1 MVKAKA
7 GTAQGRDG
15 SRQKIRVMLGFL
27 AATACVVLAV
37 NMAEEHLADQVR
49 LRNNALHLAALR
61 AREGGSHSYMTDEE
75 AQGLR
80 ITPHSARD
88 VLDLPEGEQEA
99 LLLNPGSWKEKMSI
113 LAKVAMHEEH
123 EEGEHHGEEGEHHGE
138 GGEHEGEHGAE
149 HHGLVAHHA
158 HHAATPAQNRV
169 QRQWALIFVTAIVT
183 CSVFFETLKEV
194 TIERTP
200 PSMIKVVEKFFGEL
214 ATLGFIGT
222 ISFVL
227 TTDFEG
233 HDSVLA
239 SMSFTY
245 TGDNHLLIHE
255 FHELHFLIFFVM
267 VFFVTAVL
275 VTLQRAVSQKSLWT
289 GYEGEFEALLKD
301 PQTQHKQVEDLML
314 SPAVPPGVGGTVTHE
329 FFMPDEVRKAQF
341 LCFRQRFV
349 DDAEC
354 TVKIPYDFDFAL
366 YLTMR
371 ISHFLAEVVEI
382 GVMDWV
388 ALWIVYLIIFCVNA
402 WMQHAFAAERGSMV
416 PMYVVMG
423 FFLVIQLL
431 NLFVSLYLFR
441 MLAIMRYMLTPEVE
455 RPGDEGY
462 GAAHASFRHPGG
474 DKSEEEK
481 KEEERLAKYH
491 VPLNAP
497 KYISQMKLV
506 KKASDMTL
514 TERFFS
520 IFLTTA
526 HATKHDQLFGVFGTH
541 GSHHVLRCIKLV
553 LLGAVVS
560 FACIVSILFPYF
572 WAISPVLPFLSILP
586 ACACLF
592 MTPRMVVLYTWCCS
606 IEMKKDSET
615 IIEVIRQQKQAKLMN
630 ILRILSMLS
639 YFLDQVEFLK
649 KLSEKGADT
658 SDQGAISDE
667 RWNKLMSET
676 DPKVVEDLENL
687 FNAFDDDH
695 SGELDESEV
704 AELVAQLGTK
714 LSDEENHNLFR
725 IMDADGG
732 GTVDFRE
739 FATVI
744 LHQKAANSGKI
755 DYSALAEKM
764 FNIFDKTG
772 DGVVSEQE
780 VLDQMQMMGKNWD
793 SASVM
798 FFLQQVDRD
807 GSGEIE
813 KEEFV
818 AYIKKIEA
826 EIGL

>member
-1 MVKAKA
+1 MGKGKVGGALKS
-7 GTAQGRDG
+7 DG
-15 SRQKIRVMLGFL
+15 ARHKIRLMLGFL
-27 AATACVVLAV
+27 AGAACIVLAL
-37 NMAEEHLADQVR
+37 NTAEEHLASQVR
-49 LRNNALHLAALR
+49 LRENARHLSALR
-61 AREGGSHSYMTDEE
+61 AREGRARLADEE
-75 AQGLR
+75 AEGLR
-80 ITPHSARD
+80 LTPRSARD
-88 VLDLPEGEQEA
+88 VLDLPEGEQKA
-99 LLLNPGSWKEKMSI
+99 LLMEPGSWREKMSI
-113 LAKVAMHEEH
+113 LARVEMHEE
-123 EEGEHHGEEGEHHGE
+123 
-138 GGEHEGEHGAE
+138 EHGGGGHGDHPK
-149 HHGLVAHHA
+149 HHGLQAHHEA
-158 HHAATPAQNRV
+158 HEATPAQNRV

-183 CSVFFETLKEV
+183 CSVVFETLKEV

-200 PSMIKVVEKFFGEL
+200 PSMIRVVEKFFGEL

-233 HDSVLA
+233 NDSILA
-239 SMSFTY
+239 GLSFTY

-275 VTLQRAVSQKSLWT
+275 VTLQRAVSQKVQWT
-289 GYEGEFEALLKD
+289 NYEEEFEGLLKD
-301 PQTQHKQVEDLML
+301 PQTEHKQIEAVMQ
-314 SPAVPPGVGGTVTHE
+314 SPPVAPGVGGTITHE
-329 FFMPDEVRKAQF
+329 FAMSDAARKAQF

-354 TVKIPYDFDFAL
+354 SVKIPYDFDFAL

-371 ISHFLAEVVEI
+371 ISHFLSEVVEI

-388 ALWIVYLIIFCVNA
+388 ALWIVYLIIFCLNA
-402 WMQHAFAAERGSMV
+402 WVHDVFNAGSGSNV
-416 PMYVVMG
+416 AINVIIA
-423 FFLVIQLL
+423 FFLLIQVL
-431 NLFVSLYLFR
+431 NLLASIYLFR
-441 MLAIMRYMLTPEVE
+441 TLAFMRFMLMPDVQ

-462 GAAHASFRHPGG
+462 GAAHASFRHPAEKGER
-474 DKSEEEK
+474 SEEER

-491 VPLNAP
+491 VPLQAP
-497 KYISQMKLV
+497 KYMAQMKLV
-506 KKASDMTL
+506 RKASDMTL

-520 IFLTTA
+520 VFLTAA
-526 HATKHDQLFGVFGTH
+526 HASKHEQLFGIFGTH
-541 GSHHVLRCIKLV
+541 GSHHVLRCIKLI

-560 FACIVSILFPYF
+560 FACIVSILFPFF
-572 WAISPVLPFLSILP
+572 WAVSPVLPFLAVLP
-586 ACACLF
+586 ACVCLF
-592 MTPRMVVLYTWCCS
+592 LTPRMVVLYTWCCS
-606 IEMKKDSET
+606 TEMMKDSDT
-615 IIEVIRQQKQAKLMN
+615 IIEVIRQQKQRKLMN
-630 ILRILSMLS
+630 IIRILSMLS

-649 KLSEKGADT
+649 KLSEQGQGT
-658 SDQGAISDE
+658 LDQGAISDE
-667 RWNKLMSET
+667 RWNKLMGET
-676 DPKVVEDLENL
+676 DPKVVEDLESL

-695 SGELDESEV
+695 SGELDEQEV
-704 AELVAQLGTK
+704 AQLVAQLGSK
-714 LSDEENHNLFR
+714 LSDEENRNLFR

-744 LHQKAANSGKI
+744 LHQKAANSGRI

-793 SASVM
+793 SASVA

-826 EIGL
+826 EIGM